1 MAVLDP
7 SPTPYKIMEKL
18 LFLGI
23 DKITKPTRIHCLDEK
38 YELYKF
44 NVLTNRPKYAIGYC
58 KKNGYSLVKD
68 TLFGYKH
75 VKRYSFCGAPIV
87 VFYDNLEEAKEVLR
101 LYVLD
106 KYCADINIW

>member
-1 MAVLDP
+1 M
-7 SPTPYKIMEKL
+7 KKL

-23 DKITKPTRIHCLDEK
+23 DKITKSKKIFCLDEK
-38 YELYKF
+38 YEF

-75 VKRYSFCGAPIV
+75 VKRYSFGGARIV